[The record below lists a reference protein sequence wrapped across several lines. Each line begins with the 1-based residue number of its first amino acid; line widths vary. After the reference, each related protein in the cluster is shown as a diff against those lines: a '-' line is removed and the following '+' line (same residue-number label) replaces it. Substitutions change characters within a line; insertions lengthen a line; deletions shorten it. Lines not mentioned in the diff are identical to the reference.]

1 MSDVLQVN
9 DVLQENNTMETG
21 VQENE
26 NVLEMTELQKGYVRM
41 AYFNKTLNEDVV
53 AVENKFKK
61 EIVVVP
67 ESEMVAKSGPRGL
80 VGRIIDYVETGRTV
94 DQLDENGEMKTLKVV
109 SMIQAMPIKREI
121 LIKQIRDVGEVVSGR
136 ITNIQYWG
144 AYVSIN
150 GVSCVLRN
158 CDFSSDHTTIAH
170 VHEVGDII
178 DGLTFRKVTENDRI
192 GVRMFKP
199 YKSDI
204 PVDYSQFEK
213 GTVVVGTIRNVKTF
227 GCFVGIAPE
236 IDALCPIPMTM
247 DIQEGLTV
255 KCTLTGVDLSED
267 LPRKKVRGRIDE
279 IIPDVIGC

>member
-1 MSDVLQVN
+1 MLDLLQNEV
-9 DVLQENNTMETG
+9 
-21 VQENE
+21 NE
-26 NVLEMTELQKGYVRM
+26 NKEGLVSEVELTELQKGYVRM
-41 AYFNKTLNEDVV
+41 AYFNKVLNEDVV

-61 EIVVVP
+61 ELVIVP
-67 ESEMVAKSGPRGL
+67 ESEMVAKAGPRGL
-80 VGRIIDYVETGRTV
+80 VGRIIDYVETGRTIE
-94 DQLDENGEMKTLKVV
+94 QIDESGSLKTFKVV
-109 SMIQAMPIKREI
+109 SMTQAMPIKREI
-121 LIKQIRDVGEVVSGR
+121 LIRQIRDVGEVVSGR

-178 DGLTFRKVTENDRI
+178 EGLTFRKITENDRI
-192 GVRMFKP
+192 GVQKVEH

-204 PVDYSQFEK
+204 PVDYSKFER
-213 GTVVVGTIRNVKTF
+213 GTVVTGTIRNVKTF

-255 KCTLTGVDLSED
+255 KCTLTGVDFSED

-279 IIPDVIGC
+279 IIPDVVGC